1 MRYYVRQLNK
11 NLLNVLRSK
20 KADGLKISQI
30 IIYVNSHFDVFLYH
44 ERHCTRTFWCFS
56 LPWKTLHQNIL
67 MFFTTMK
74 DIAQEHFDVFL
85 YQFLYLE

>member
-1 MRYYVRQLNK
+1 MKNTSPHLVNNERPFLAKKIFWTMRYYVRQLNK

-44 ERHCTRTFWCFS
+44 ERHCTRTF
-56 LPWKTLHQNIL
+56 
-67 MFFTTMK
+67 
-74 DIAQEHFDVFL
+74 
-85 YQFLYLE
+85 